1 MSEAIRSPAALFITV
16 QAGSGETSAGVV
28 GEVILTTNF
37 LDHSSP
43 LCRLLSFPPLASSS
57 NSRASY
63 ALLSPAALCIAHL
76 WSLEISANSAFQP
89 TSH

>member
-1 MSEAIRSPAALFITV
+1 MLRKSRQPLKAVDNMSGAILSHPALLITV
-16 QAGSGETSAGVV
+16 QADSTGNTPGVD

-43 LCRLLSFPPLASSS
+43 LFCLLSFPLLASSS
-57 NSRASY
+57 NSRVSY

-76 WSLEISANSAFQP
+76 
-89 TSH
+89 